1 MSFIPQII
9 CRNCGKKFSSIRGR
23 CPACG
28 ARHVKQT
35 MRTAPAASAGGTQAA
50 ATAAGNA
57 RWQLIFGGIL
67 VAAVIVAVIILITA
81 SLDPA
86 VSGNDPVETPPLV
99 DITSP
104 PPPTPTP
111 TPTPSPTI
119 PVTSVTITYGGDTV
133 TEFTQRTDWAATPL
147 KAEVYPLEALSTA
160 KVTWRSSDTSVATVD
175 ETGLVTGVGPGQCN
189 IIAECGGITA
199 SCLVRVP
206 S

>member
-1 MSFIPQII
+1 MSFIPQVV
-9 CRNCGKKFSSIRGR
+9 CRNCGKTFSAIRGR

-35 MRTAPAASAGGTQAA
+35 MRTAPSTSASINGAQAA
-50 ATAAGNA
+50 ATA

-86 VSGNDPVETPPLV
+86 AAGEPVATPPQLEV
-99 DITSP
+99 TTA

-111 TPTPSPTI
+111 TPSPSPTI
-119 PVTSVTITYGGDTV
+119 PVTSVTITYGGDMV
-133 TEFTQRTDWAATPL
+133 SEFTQRIDWAPTPL
-147 KAEVYPLEALSTA
+147 KADVYPVEALATA
-160 KVTWRSSDTSVATVD
+160 AVTWRSSDSAVATVD
-175 ETGLVTGVGPGQCN
+175 ETGLVTGVSSGQCT
-189 IIAECGGITA
+189 ITAECGGVTA

-206 S
+206 

>member
-1 MSFIPQII
+1 MSFVPQII
-9 CRNCGKKFSSIRGR
+9 CRNCGKKFSAIRGR
-23 CPACG
+23 CPSCG

-35 MRTAPAASAGGTQAA
+35 MRTTPATSAGGTHAA
-50 ATAAGNA
+50 ASAAANA

-67 VAAVIVAVIILITA
+67 VGAVIVAVIILITA

-86 VSGNDPVETPPLV
+86 VSEPVDVPPPVEVST
-99 DITSP
+99 P

-119 PVTSVTITYGGDTV
+119 PVTSLTIKYGGNMV
-133 TEFTQRTDWAATPL
+133 SEFTQRTDWAPTQL
-147 KAEVYPLEALSTA
+147 DAEVYPLEALTSAT
-160 KVTWRSSDTSVATVD
+160 VTWRSSDPAVATVD
-175 ETGLVTGVGPGQCN
+175 ETGLVTGVGSGQCD